1 MDMTLP
7 PTAKAW
13 DTLAEI
19 RRISA
24 QTDEI
29 RRQSTR
35 DHHETN
41 DVILE
46 LVSLSIFLFL
56 IKYFT
61 HRDWWS
67 VWAEA
72 AVLVFSFFHVVL
84 ALYGAESAR
93 TGRGL
98 LVVAFDRLSA
108 EPLLMILPVRQHAS
122 RAAGGGG
129 RG

>member
-1 MDMTLP
+1 MGMTSP
-7 PTAKAW
+7 PTAKARA
-13 DTLAEI
+13 LAEI
-19 RRISA
+19 RRVGA

-29 RRQSTR
+29 LRRSAR
-35 DHHETN
+35 DQQETN

-46 LVSLSIFLFL
+46 LISLSIFLFL

-61 HRDWWS
+61 HRNWWS

-84 ALYGAESAR
+84 ALYGAESAL

-108 EPLLMILPVRQHAS
+108 EPLLMILPVRQHAL
-122 RAAGGGG
+122 RVAGGDG